1 MVRASDDCH
10 ASSAVTSLT
19 EPSLKDAIAFN
30 WVVLPMATAGC
41 EGVIVTDSNAAA
53 TAPFP
58 AGAAPP
64 ATALDASLA
73 ALEELTWAAGAR
85 ATELATYVALTTP
98 LGT

>member
-1 MVRASDDCH
+1 MPDALTVMVRASDDCH

-53 TAPFP
+53 TAPFA
-58 AGAAPP
+58 AGKLIVSFLVPFEGVTATPVGLAAPTGRFI
-64 ATALDASLA
+64 A
-73 ALEELTWAAGAR
+73 
-85 ATELATYVALTTP
+85 P
-98 LGT
+98 LVE